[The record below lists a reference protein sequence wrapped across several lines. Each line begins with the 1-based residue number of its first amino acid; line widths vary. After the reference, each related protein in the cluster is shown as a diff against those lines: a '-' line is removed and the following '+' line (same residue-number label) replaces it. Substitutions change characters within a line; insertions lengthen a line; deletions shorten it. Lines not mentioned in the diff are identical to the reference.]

1 MDGMTVRALRDAL
14 RARGMATDGVKATL
28 AARLLESAGGS
39 EGGTKRAR
47 EGGAAR
53 DGDGDGD
60 GDGGDGDGD
69 GDDDDDDG
77 GGVDGDGDGDGG
89 GGEAGRCRNGVVG
102 DALPSLSAVALR
114 PTLRSSFTTVRRVCE

>member
-1 MDGMTVRALRDAL
+1 MTVRALRDAL

-60 GDGGDGDGD
+60 GDGGDGDD
-69 GDDDDDDG
+69 FPTT
-77 GGVDGDGDGDGG
+77 
-89 GGEAGRCRNGVVG
+89 
-102 DALPSLSAVALR
+102 LPAWQGQEGITHRDQIS
-114 PTLRSSFTTVRRVCE
+114 RSGNP